1 MWIGQ
6 MATSMTSMTIS
17 RKENSMTEKVK
28 FDEATI
34 TYDEIA
40 DHQGHAVRLFFR
52 YDEAAG
58 LECVDC
64 FTDIVYVYNKNHNFE
79 KCNHSSV
86 VITNLLGETT
96 CLQCG
101 EENK

>member
-1 MWIGQ
+1 
-6 MATSMTSMTIS
+6 MTQ
-17 RKENSMTEKVK
+17 K

-34 TYDEIA
+34 TYDTLA
-40 DHQGHAVRLFFR
+40 DHRGHAVRLFFR
-52 YDEAAG
+52 YDETAG

-64 FTDIVYVYNKNHNFE
+64 FTDIVYVYNKNY
-79 KCNHSSV
+79 CSHSSV
-86 VITNLLGETT
+86 VITNLLGETI